1 MRHIKTNELPIRR
14 RKRKLE
20 NQVRRGLI
28 GKKKPKGSGR
38 LGYNSYKFNIFNN
51 SDGIINTLDLG
62 GVSYDDTEKVI
73 DDKIKNT
80 IKEKNFP
87 LRVITH
93 SVVDKIISFRNV
105 IKRYDNLKE
114 LSLDPTNP
122 FTFSVVPK

>member
-1 MRHIKTNELPIRR
+1 M
-14 RKRKLE
+14 
-20 NQVRRGLI
+20 I

-38 LGYNSYKFNIFNN
+38 LGYNSYKFNILNN

-87 LRVITH
+87 LGVITH

-114 LSLDPTNP
+114 LSLD
-122 FTFSVVPK
+122 